1 MILILSFLQIFLHT
15 MRKYVLGVVV
25 KSGVSPSQ
33 ELCLPLQDTT
43 FIAVSTYHN
52 RDVAQLKIQHNHY
65 ARNAHPTNKSPLPYS
80 VASGSDVALATPHP
94 AAPMVDHLATNS
106 WPPMPN
112 CSPLPNWSYPPYLQ
126 PQDASP
132 CKTLTLYNY
141 GIDLFLF
148 PLLCFRCCSSKSTQP
163 QLLWWRWC

>member
-15 MRKYVLGVVV
+15 MRKYVLEVVV

-80 VASGSDVALATPHP
+80 VASVAILLWL
-94 AAPMVDHLATNS
+94 HLT
-106 WPPMPN
+106 
-112 CSPLPNWSYPPYLQ
+112 
-126 PQDASP
+126 
-132 CKTLTLYNY
+132 
-141 GIDLFLF
+141 
-148 PLLCFRCCSSKSTQP
+148 
-163 QLLWWRWC
+163 QLLPWWTTWLPTAGLPCPTVLPCPTGLIPHIYDPRMPHHVRP